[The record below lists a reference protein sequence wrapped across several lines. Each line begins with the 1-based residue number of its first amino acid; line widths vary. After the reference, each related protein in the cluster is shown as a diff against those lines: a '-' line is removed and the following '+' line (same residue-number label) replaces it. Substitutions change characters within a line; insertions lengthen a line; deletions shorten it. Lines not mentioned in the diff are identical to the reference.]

1 MSFKVVVKPSN
12 HEFTME
18 AGETVLDAAL
28 RNGLSFPYGCR
39 SGVCGACKNKV
50 LEGELDYGGGLPP
63 ALDDQD
69 VAAGFGLF
77 CQAYA
82 KSDLVLEVKEVETPR
97 DIPLKNLPTRIAH
110 MDQLSED
117 VMRVFLKLPE
127 TERLQF
133 LAGQYIDVLMP
144 DNKRRSF
151 SLANAPHEDELLELH
166 IRHIDGGRF
175 TDKLFGHEIG
185 EKSILRIEG
194 PHGSFFLREDS
205 DKPIIFMAGGTGF
218 APIKGIIEHA
228 FAEGLQREMYL
239 YWGVRSRKDLYMLD
253 LVNKWAA
260 EHSNFHF
267 VPVLSDPQPD
277 DAWDGR
283 LGYVTD
289 AIMADFD
296 DLSKYDIYAGGAPAM
311 VYAGRDAFVTKG
323 MDQERYYSDAFE
335 IAGD

>member
-12 HEFTME
+12 REFTME

-77 CQAYA
+77 CQGHA

-97 DIPLKNLPTRIAH
+97 DIPLKNLPTRISHAEP
-110 MDQLSED
+110 LSDD
-117 VMRVFLKLPE
+117 VMRVCLKLPE
-127 TERLQF
+127 TERMQF
-133 LAGQYIDVLMP
+133 LAGQYIDVLMA

-151 SLANAPHEDELLELH
+151 SLANPPHEDAFLELH
-166 IRHIDGGRF
+166 IRHIAGGRF
-175 TDKLFGHEIG
+175 TDKLFDHEIG

-194 PHGSFFLREDS
+194 PHGQFFLREDS
-205 DKPIIFMAGGTGF
+205 DRPVIFMAGGTGF

-228 FAEGLQREMYL
+228 FAEGVKREMYL

-253 LVNKWAA
+253 LANKWAA

-267 VPVLSDPQPD
+267 VPVLSAPLPE

-283 LGYVTD
+283 TGYVHE

-296 DLSKYDIYAGGAPAM
+296 DLSQYDIYAGGSPAM

>member
-1 MSFKVVVKPSN
+1 
-12 HEFTME
+12 
-18 AGETVLDAAL
+18 
-28 RNGLSFPYGCR
+28 
-39 SGVCGACKNKV
+39 
-50 LEGELDYGGGLPP
+50 
-63 ALDDQD
+63 
-69 VAAGFGLF
+69 
-77 CQAYA
+77 
-82 KSDLVLEVKEVETPR
+82 
-97 DIPLKNLPTRIAH
+97 
-110 MDQLSED
+110 
-117 VMRVFLKLPE
+117 VMRVYLKLPE

-151 SLANAPHEDELLELH
+151 SLANAPHDDELLELH

-194 PHGSFFLREDS
+194 PHGQFFLREDS
-205 DKPIIFMAGGTGF
+205 ERPIIFVAGGTGF

-228 FAEGLQREMYL
+228 FAEGVSREMYL
-239 YWGVRSRKDLYMLD
+239 YWGVRSRKDLYMLE
-253 LVNKWAA
+253 LVNKWVS
-260 EHSNFHF
+260 EHGNFHF
-267 VPVLSDPQPD
+267 VPVLSDPLPD

-283 LGYVTD
+283 IGYVTD

>member
-1 MSFKVVVKPSN
+1 
-12 HEFTME
+12 
-18 AGETVLDAAL
+18 
-28 RNGLSFPYGCR
+28 
-39 SGVCGACKNKV
+39 V
-50 LEGELDYGGGLPP
+50 LEGELDYGGSLPP

-69 VAAGFGLF
+69 VAAGIGLF
-77 CQAYA
+77 CQAHA
-82 KSDLVLEVKEVETPR
+82 KSDLVVEVKEVETPR
-97 DIPLKNLPTRIAH
+97 DIPLKNLPTRIAR
-110 MDQLSED
+110 MDQLSPD

-175 TDKLFGHEIG
+175 TDKLFGQEIG

-194 PHGSFFLREDS
+194 PHGQFFLREES
-205 DKPIIFMAGGTGF
+205 DTPIIFMAGGTGF

-228 FAEGLQREMYL
+228 FAEGLKREMYL
-239 YWGVRSRKDLYMLD
+239 YWGVRSRKDLYM
-253 LVNKWAA
+253 VEVIEKWEA
-260 EHSNFHF
+260 EHPNFHF
-267 VPVLSDPQPD
+267 VPVLSDPLPD

-283 LGYVTD
+283 IGYVTD

-296 DLSKYDIYAGGAPAM
+296 DLSKYDIYAGGSPAM

-323 MDQERYYSDAFE
+323 LDQERYYSDAFE